1 MYVYPNLI
9 GGIGNQLFILA
20 ATIKYAQDSGR
31 TVVFVEEEYNN
42 PHCPNDI
49 PIQKLFPDIQICLN
63 KKQCGLELS
72 NGIFEYVQYPIV
84 NDEIVCISGY
94 NQHYKLIPDNFYA
107 WSKYLPDPNIDLK
120 YHNTC
125 FLHVRRTDYIGLPH
139 LDLNLELYWKRALE
153 LVDKSVDILIVSDD
167 MEWANI
173 HIPILDPTRNWV
185 HIEKPLTALE
195 TLYVMSKCEKGAI
208 CANSTLSWWG
218 AYLNKNRL
226 ITMPL
231 PWSYIDKNEELG
243 LYFQG
248 VQPISIS

>member
-1 MYVYPNLI
+1 
-9 GGIGNQLFILA
+9 
-20 ATIKYAQDSGR
+20 
-31 TVVFVEEEYNN
+31 
-42 PHCPNDI
+42 
-49 PIQKLFPDIQICLN
+49 
-63 KKQCGLELS
+63 
-72 NGIFEYVQYPIV
+72 
-84 NDEIVCISGY
+84 
-94 NQHYKLIPDNFYA
+94 
-107 WSKYLPDPNIDLK
+107 
-120 YHNTC
+120 
-125 FLHVRRTDYIGLPH
+125 
-139 LDLNLELYWKRALE
+139 
-153 LVDKSVDILIVSDD
+153 